1 MGEIFRKTFIRG
13 KNSIIY
19 ESWIEK
25 AAKDIGYT
33 KSVEGRGVP
42 VEIVLHP
49 ENSEW
54 FGLDSPLIEA
64 DDAMAETFIRALSRE
79 FKAPALDIRCEG
91 DHAVCRIID
100 GVNGRN
106 AEGRIT
112 APSDGAEQ
120 VRADS
125 AAWLAACK
133 KKWKCSEKQ
142 FEELFSGEYASAADG
157 LNQLANIIEMPPDM
171 LWTDGSDEETLFV
184 RDFWIMP
191 QAEFE
196 ANPIPR
202 SLSERLGAY
211 LNERFAERLTLL
223 GYKRFGGSS
232 LRWHKVFG
240 EEGEE
245 LVASIVFTVRY
256 DYEIELFFGVQ
267 ALCCPLVLSDKYFPM
282 HDWPAYWLN
291 AKFAFPRM
299 MKSNPRLPTID
310 GVMTFD
316 PLNSPEKVFAYM
328 EYLIIDKLER
338 VTDTASLREF
348 TNEMPQYEL
357 FVNKGSTTYSFAYR
371 MLVEAIMDAD
381 VEGALKAA
389 KKANK
394 NTCELFEYFTK
405 REMPIE
411 KQMIE
416 ELPSICRDRGIEA
429 CRDALKKVRDANMKK
444 LKKGGVV

>member
-1 MGEIFRKTFIRG
+1 MGENFRKTFIRG

-33 KSVEGRGVP
+33 KSVEGKGVP
-42 VEIVLHP
+42 VGIVLHP

-54 FGLDSPLIEA
+54 FGLTSPLIET
-64 DDAMAETFIRALSRE
+64 DDGIAETFIRALSRE
-79 FKAPALDIRCEG
+79 FKAPALDIRCDG

-100 GVNGRN
+100 GVNGRD
-106 AEGRIT
+106 AEGRINT
-112 APSDGAEQ
+112 PKNGSEPACVDA
-120 VRADS
+120 

-157 LNQLANIIEMPPDM
+157 LNRLADIVEMPWGMISAYDPV
-171 LWTDGSDEETLFV
+171 EEGLFEMT
-184 RDFWIMP
+184 FWIMP

-211 LNERFAERLTLL
+211 LDECFSERLTSL

-240 EEGEE
+240 EEGKE
-245 LVASIVFTVRY
+245 LIASIVFTVRY

-267 ALCCPLVLSDKYFPM
+267 TLCCPLVLSDKYFPM
-282 HDWPAYWLN
+282 HDWPAYWIN
-291 AKFAFPRM
+291 AKFEFPRLM
-299 MKSNPRLPTID
+299 EFNPRLPTID

-316 PLNSPEKVFAYM
+316 PLNSPEKAFAYM
-328 EYLIIDKLER
+328 EYLILPILER
-338 VTDTASLREF
+338 VTDTASLCEF
-348 TNEMPQYEL
+348 TKSTPSYEMHFKNGIL
-357 FVNKGSTTYSFAYR
+357 SYSFTYR
-371 MLVEAIMDAD
+371 MLVEAILDNDA
-381 VEGALKAA
+381 EGASKAA
-389 KKANK
+389 NLISSGSCG
-394 NTCELFEYFTK
+394 TSFCLK
-405 REMPIE
+405 RDKSIE
-411 KQMIE
+411 KQMLP
-416 ELPSICRDRGIEA
+416 ELPDTYREQGFEICMQ
-429 CRDALKKVRDANMKK
+429 ALKKVRDANMKK

>member
-1 MGEIFRKTFIRG
+1 MGETFRKTFIRG

-100 GVNGRN
+100 GVNGRD
-106 AEGRIT
+106 AEGFINAPKDGSEPARIDT
-112 APSDGAEQ
+112 
-120 VRADS
+120 

-157 LNQLANIIEMPPDM
+157 LNHLADIVEMPWGM
-171 LWTDGSDEETLFV
+171 LSTYDPVDEGLLEIT
-184 RDFWIMP
+184 FWIMP
-191 QAEFE
+191 QAEFDE
-196 ANPIPR
+196 NPIPR
-202 SLSERLGAY
+202 TLSERLGAY
-211 LNERFAERLTLL
+211 IDEHFSERLTSL

-232 LRWHKVFG
+232 LRWHKVFA
-240 EEGEE
+240 EEGKE
-245 LVASIVFTVRY
+245 LIASIVFTVRY

-282 HDWPAYWLN
+282 HD
-291 AKFAFPRM
+291 
-299 MKSNPRLPTID
+299 
-310 GVMTFD
+310 
-316 PLNSPEKVFAYM
+316 
-328 EYLIIDKLER
+328 
-338 VTDTASLREF
+338 
-348 TNEMPQYEL
+348 
-357 FVNKGSTTYSFAYR
+357 
-371 MLVEAIMDAD
+371 
-381 VEGALKAA
+381 
-389 KKANK
+389 
-394 NTCELFEYFTK
+394 
-405 REMPIE
+405 
-411 KQMIE
+411 
-416 ELPSICRDRGIEA
+416 
-429 CRDALKKVRDANMKK
+429 
-444 LKKGGVV
+444 